1 MSENREIAKQVIE
14 AVGGKENIAS
24 FAHCATR
31 LRIMVHEQEKIDQS
45 RVEGIDKVKGAFFN
59 SGQFQIIF
67 GTGTVNRI
75 YEEVEKLGVSGTTKD
90 EMKAMAKKQGNI
102 FQRAIRT
109 FGDVFVPIIPVLV
122 ATGLF
127 MGLRG
132 LLTQEQILA
141 LFGMTSGDISPNFL
155 LFTQVLTDT
164 AFAFLPA
171 LVAWSAFR
179 VFGGSPVLGIV
190 LGLMLV
196 NPALPNAYGVADG
209 SAEALT
215 MLGFIKVVGYQ
226 GSVLPAFFVGF
237 IGAKFER
244 FLRKRVPEAL
254 DLIVTPFI
262 TLLVM
267 ITLGLF
273 VIGPVFHSV
282 EDWVLHGT
290 IFVLDLPFGIAGLL
304 IGFFQQIVVVTG
316 VHHIFNLLEIQL
328 LEQRGS
334 NPFNAIITCAMAAQG
349 AACLAVGFKTKNV
362 KLKALALPS
371 SFSAFLGI
379 SEPAIF
385 GVNLR
390 YMKPFIMG
398 LIGGGVGGF
407 LASLFSLSA
416 TGMAVTVIPGTLLYL
431 NSQLPLYILCNLV
444 AMLVAFILTW
454 FFGFKDQMLAEVQQ
468 PATEGANAGVAA
480 QQSTVEVAPGCAVV
494 EQSTVG
500 YTSSGVV
507 EQPTEA
513 TQALQEVEE
522 NQASQA
528 SQVTQGT
535 QGAQAS
541 AATPQELKL
550 PAPIAGTIIPLEQ
563 VPDPAFAGK
572 HMGDGYAIQ
581 PAEGKV
587 YAPFDGTVAHLMGKS
602 NHAIILEQENGVQ
615 LLIHVG
621 IDTVSLKGAGF
632 TAHVKTG
639 DLVKA
644 GQLLLE
650 FDIAHIQQ
658 AGLSTITP
666 VIVPSGLEAVASIEV
681 AASSNVKANQET
693 VLAVTLKA

>member
-141 LFGMTSGDISPNFL
+141 LFGMTPGDISPNFL

-282 EDWVLHGT
+282 EEWVLHGT
-290 IFVLDLPFGIAGLL
+290 IFVLDMPFGIAGLL

-468 PATEGANAGVAA
+468 PAAEGASAGVATQEA
-480 QQSTVEVAPGCAVV
+480 TVEVTPASAVV
-494 EQSTVG
+494 EQP
-500 YTSSGVV
+500 VV
-507 EQPTEA
+507 EHASAGAVEPTEA
-513 TQALQEVEE
+513 TQTLQDAEGTQGSQVV
-522 NQASQA
+522 QASQ
-528 SQVTQGT
+528 GT
-535 QGAQAS
+535 QAS

-581 PAEGKV
+581 PTEGKV

-650 FDIAHIQQ
+650 FDMNHIQQ

-681 AASSNVKANQET
+681 TASSHVKANQET